1 VCVCVCV
8 FMYVYILCD
17 KPPQGFMVY
26 KSKIFFPSFSFG
38 FILLFNLVCF
48 PFYWNIIALQSC
60 VSFCCTITI
69 YISTHT
75 CPLPLE
81 PASHCPTT
89 SCPSRSSPSTKL
101 GSSCFPLAL
110 YFTHEGV
117 CMSMLFSQFVPSSPF
132 FAVSTALFSTSA
144 PLSLS
149 YK

>member
-1 VCVCVCV
+1 MFLYKIPVSISLSYTEIYVCVCVCV

-69 YISTHT
+69 YIYTHT

-101 GSSCFPLAL
+101 GSMC
-110 YFTHEGV
+110 Y
-117 CMSMLFSQFVPSSPF
+117 
-132 FAVSTALFSTSA
+132 TAASH
-144 PLSLS
+144 
-149 YK
+149 